1 MNKVITQLSEIKLV
15 GITAR
20 TSNAAEM
27 KADTAKIGAIMQQ
40 FFAGKLQ
47 DKILN
52 RKTPEKVF
60 AVYTNYKSDATG
72 EYTYFLGEEVT
83 SFENIDKEFSTLT
96 IPMQTYAKFTSGPDQ
111 MPKVVIDMWQKI
123 WNMDT
128 AMLGG
133 ERAYIADF
141 EIYDERSSDL
151 NNAVVD
157 IYIGILDELEKLAML
172 FFIFNPH
179 VDLTTLRLKI
189 SKRLALFQVDLRIL
203 IILIFC

>member
-1 MNKVITQLSEIKLV
+1 MHKVITQLSEIKLI

-27 KADTAKIGAIMQQ
+27 NADTAKIGITMQR
-40 FFAGKLQ
+40 FFADKLQ

-52 RKTPEKVF
+52 RKTPKKVF
-60 AVYTNYKSDATG
+60 SVYTNYESDTTG

-96 IPMQTYAKFTSGPDQ
+96 IPVQTYAKFTSDPDQ

-123 WNMDT
+123 WHMDA

-141 EIYDERSSDL
+141 EIYDERSSDPH
-151 NNAVVD
+151 NAIVD
-157 IYIGILDELEKLAML
+157 IYIGIKL
-172 FFIFNPH
+172 N
-179 VDLTTLRLKI
+179 
-189 SKRLALFQVDLRIL
+189 
-203 IILIFC
+203 